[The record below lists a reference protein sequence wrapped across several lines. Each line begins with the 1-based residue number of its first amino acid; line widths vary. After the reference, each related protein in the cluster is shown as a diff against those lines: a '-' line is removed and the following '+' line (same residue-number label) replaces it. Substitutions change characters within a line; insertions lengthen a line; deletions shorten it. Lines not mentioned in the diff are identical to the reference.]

1 MPPAMVA
8 ASDVAAAFAALLQCP
23 RCAGPLA
30 SNAKEWTCRACQ
42 VDFPDLNGVPCLL
55 PEPHRAISDW
65 RREAQRF
72 VELVDSQIE
81 AFDKELARAD
91 LLPSTRRRLER
102 MRDANRKN
110 GDRVAGLFRDAGV
123 APDSRAKAS
132 GRDFTLVQ
140 YYEQILRD
148 WGNWQPAGR
157 PSENQ
162 VALDAVLAALG
173 PQTAALGKV
182 LVLGTGPSRLAYD
195 LHQRLAPTLTVA
207 LDFDPLLLLAAQRVM
222 FGGGITLTEFP
233 SDPLGLDTTAVE
245 HPLAAPQGTPTG
257 FFLIA
262 ADAFKAPLRPGAFDT
277 VITPWFIDI
286 VPKDVRDTLSL
297 IHGLLAPGGRW
308 VNYGPL
314 SYPAEH
320 RHGQR
325 YTVEELRE
333 LIVMSGFAVAAPA
346 RTPIEYLHSRS
357 NGRWKVIEAFT
368 FTAQKLPPSPGSTA
382 LTEAPPAWLLFAHL
396 PVPPFAQ
403 AAGYKPDHPMLG
415 YLMGLMDGQRTSA
428 DLAARFVADHG
439 AKPEAA
445 LDGVRAMLTLMIKAV
460 QGKGT

>member
-1 MPPAMVA
+1 MPAAMDA
-8 ASDVAAAFAALLQCP
+8 ALANLLQCP
-23 RCAGPLA
+23 RCGGPLA
-30 SNAKEWTCRACQ
+30 AGAKDLACRACQ
-42 VDFPDLNGVPCLL
+42 LDFPDLGGIPCLL
-55 PEPHRAISDW
+55 PEPQRWIGDC

-72 VELVDSQIE
+72 VELVESQLG
-81 AFDKELARAD
+81 AFDKELARTD

-102 MRDANRKN
+102 QREANRQN
-110 GDRVAGLFRDAGV
+110 GERVAGLFRDGGL

-132 GRDFTLVQ
+132 GRDFTMVQ

-148 WGNWQPAGR
+148 WGNWGLPDR

-162 VALDAVLAALG
+162 VALELLLATIGGKTALG
-173 PQTAALGKV
+173 RV
-182 LVLGTGPSRLAYD
+182 LVIGSGPSRLAYD
-195 LHQRLAPTLTVA
+195 LHQRLAPEVTVA
-207 LDFDPLLLLAAQRVM
+207 LDYDPLLLLAAQRVM

-233 SDPLGLDTTAVE
+233 SDPVGQAAVAVE
-245 HPLAAPQGTPTG
+245 HVLQAPQGKPER

-262 ADAFKAPLRPGAFDT
+262 ADAFKAPLRPGSFDT

-286 VPKDVRDTLSL
+286 APADVRDSLSL

-308 VNYGPL
+308 LNYGPL
-314 SYPAEH
+314 SYPTEH

-325 YTVEELRE
+325 YSVEELVE
-333 LIVMSGFAVAAPA
+333 LIGLAGFGLVAPPQ

-368 FTAQKLPPSPGSTA
+368 FAGVKQELSASESASGKVSGK
-382 LTEAPPAWLLFAHL
+382 APPPWLLFSHL

-415 YLMGLMDGQRTSA
+415 YLMGLLDGKRTLA
-428 DLAARFVADHG
+428 QLAARFVEEHG

-445 LDGVRAMLTLMIKAV
+445 LDGVRAMLALIIKSIDE
-460 QGKGT
+460 KE